1 MSRRRSRLHNDLALL
16 AGELETLAPIT
27 SESLEIEAM
36 RLVALQTLR
45 DFLLPRLALSQPP
58 VLVALVGSTGA
69 GKSTL
74 LNSIAGEVISPVGAL
89 RPTTK
94 VSRYWS
100 SKDNALSLT
109 PNSNHVEIGTHP
121 LLQTMVLVDTPD
133 LDSDVVEHRTEALA
147 VADRADAI
155 LFVTTANR
163 YGDAIVWTTLTS
175 LAANRPV
182 AVVLN
187 RTPSRATGARNDL
200 QARLRRAGLSDVS
213 LFTISEQRIESARQR
228 LSPQALQRVSA
239 YLRGLSPTAAR
250 LERAAETIVDALTG
264 LLDWLGDWNQE
275 QTARAAAIEAKARRV
290 QAEVDQFSLKRRRWR
305 RDRPLPAEIEA
316 WVDNLAEERVSIRQ
330 PVPLDRLRHG
340 WQVLVDADF
349 DGTWSD

>member
-1 MSRRRSRLHNDLALL
+1 MSRRRSRLHSELALL
-16 AGELETLAPIT
+16 AGELETLAPVT
-27 SESLEIEAM
+27 VESPEIDGM

-45 DFLLPRLALSQPP
+45 DSLLPRLALSQPP
-58 VLVALVGSTGA
+58 VLVALIGSTGA

-74 LNSIAGEVISPVGAL
+74 LNSIAGEVISAVGAL

-94 VSRYWS
+94 VSRYWAS
-100 SKDNALSLT
+100 NDNALSLN
-109 PNSNHVEIGTHP
+109 PESNHVEIGTHP
-121 LLQTMVLVDTPD
+121 LLQTIVLVDTPD

-147 VADRADAI
+147 VADRADSI

-163 YGDAIVWTTLTS
+163 YGDAIVWETLTS
-175 LAANRPV
+175 LAADRPV

-200 QARLRRAGLSDVS
+200 QARLRRAGLGDVA
-213 LFTISEQRIESARQR
+213 LFTISEQRIDPARQR

-239 YLRGLSPTAAR
+239 YLRGLSPTAER
-250 LERAAETIVDALTG
+250 LEHAAETIADALSG
-264 LLDWLGDWNQE
+264 LLDWLSDWNQE
-275 QTARAAAIEAKARRV
+275 QTSRAAAIEAEARRV

-305 RDRPLPAEIEA
+305 RDRPLPSEIVA
-316 WVDNLAEERVSIRQ
+316 RVDKLAEERASISQ
-330 PVPLDRLRHG
+330 PVSLDRLRHG
-340 WQVLVDADF
+340 WQILVDADF